1 MLIRS
6 QEDLHCDVLIVGAG
20 GAGLRAAISAK
31 SKGVDV
37 LLVSKT
43 RIGANSNTYI
53 SKAVIAAPGW
63 GPPEDDANAHLADT
77 VTGGR
82 FLNDQS
88 MAAEM
93 TARSHS
99 EIRFLKD
106 CGVPFE
112 MRGETLRLIKTPGH
126 RHPRHVHGENW
137 IGRDLV
143 MPLKRRARQVGVRF
157 LEHLFV
163 SRLIADEHRVIG
175 ATGVTADGRFVSL
188 HAKAVVL
195 ATGGYAQIYLNT
207 NNAPGITG
215 DGQALAY
222 HAGVALKDMEFV
234 QFYPTATGKRGGRL
248 ILYEQLLAQPGVILR
263 DGNGENLL
271 ERRGV
276 SDLARLTRDRL
287 AQLIYEE
294 TNSAQ
299 TPGRAVFM
307 DTEALPEE
315 TAKSLSSLLPSRWW
329 KGEKVFPVT
338 PTAHFCM
345 GGVVA
350 GPDGET
356 SLRGLFAVGEAVAG
370 VHGANRLGG
379 NALAEIFGMGSWVGE
394 TAAQRA
400 METAIPSGFR
410 SAFEAE
416 RSRLEAAYAAEGV
429 SVKGLIHELKQM
441 MWRKAGVIRR
451 KTDLQEA
458 LDQLR
463 DHVPQSRVSNPGDLI
478 RLLAYRNMRCA
489 AQLVCRAALERTE
502 SRGSHFRSD
511 CPKEDNRTWIKNIVL
526 RKSEAGPVVETTP
539 VKLDLVQMELG

>member
-6 QEDLHCDVLIVGAG
+6 QEDLYCDVLIVGAG

-31 SKGVDV
+31 SKDVDV

-63 GPPEDDANAHLADT
+63 GPREDDANAHLIDT

-82 FLNDQS
+82 FLNDQA

-93 TARSHS
+93 TARSHA
-99 EIRFLKD
+99 EIRFLKV
-106 CGVPFE
+106 CGVQFE
-112 MRGETLRLIKTPGH
+112 MQGETPRLIKTPGH
-126 RHPRHVHGENW
+126 RYPRHVHGENW

-143 MPLKRRARQVGVRF
+143 IPLKRCARQVGVRF

-175 ATGVTADGRFVSL
+175 ATGVTADGRFFSI

-234 QFYPTATGKRGGRL
+234 QFYPTATGKRGARL

-263 DGNGENLL
+263 DGNGGNILQ
-271 ERRGV
+271 RHGI

-287 AQLIYEE
+287 AQLVYEE
-294 TNSAQ
+294 TTASQ
-299 TPGRAVFM
+299 SPGRSVFM

-315 TAKSLSSLLPSRWW
+315 VAKSLSLLPSRWW
-329 KGEKVFPVT
+329 EGEKVFHVT

-350 GPDGET
+350 KPDGET
-356 SLRGLFAVGEAVAG
+356 SLSGLFAVGEAVAG

-394 TAAQRA
+394 TVAQRA
-400 METAIPSGFR
+400 METGIPSGFR
-410 SAFEAE
+410 NASEAE

-441 MWRKAGVIRR
+441 MWRKAGVIRQ

-463 DHVPQSRVSNPGDLI
+463 NPVRQARVSDPGDLI
-478 RLLAYRNMRCA
+478 RLLAFRNMRCA

-511 CPKEDNRTWIKNIVL
+511 YPKEDNRIWIKNIVL
-526 RKSEAGPVVETTP
+526 RKSDAGPVVETTP
-539 VKLDLVQMELG
+539 VKLDLVQMELQ